1 MHKLQTKI
9 IDKVDS
15 PADVKA
21 LNLFEMEQL
30 SREIRS
36 LVLNKVSQVSGHVGP
51 NLGVAEL
58 TIAFHHVFDSP
69 KDKIVWDISH
79 QSYPHKILTG
89 RKHGFI
95 DKENFA
101 SVTGYTSQHESE
113 HDFFTVGHTSTSIS
127 LAVGM
132 AKARDLKQEKGN
144 VLALI
149 GDGSLSGGLAF
160 EGLNNAA
167 ELNSNLIIIL
177 NDNEMSIDEN
187 FGGLYRSLDELRAT
201 NGEAQNNPFKALGF
215 DYRYVEAGNDLA
227 TMIETFQDI
236 KDISHPLVLHV
247 HTEKGHGY
255 EKAVQEKTNYHW
267 RSPFD
272 LETGANLRSAA
283 GESYNSIIMDHL
295 IKKVDEDEMKLAA
308 INAAI
313 PGMFGLNAFKA
324 AHPEHYFDVGIA
336 EGHSITFA
344 AGLASQ
350 GVKPVVFH
358 SSTFLQR
365 AYDQLS
371 HDLAINELP
380 AVLIIGG
387 GNISSGAVTHIG
399 LFDIPLIKSIPNFN
413 YLAPTSKEELLA
425 MLDWALQQEKGPI
438 AIRLPNG
445 PVVSRENTGTD
456 FQSPDY
462 EMLRKGNRVAV
473 LALGSFLSL
482 GEQVA
487 DQMKAEI
494 GEDITLINP
503 RSITELDFKTLSDLE
518 STHDLIVTLEDGSLA
533 GGFGE
538 QIAAF
543 YGDSAVKVLN
553 FGAKKVFTD
562 NVPLET
568 LYKEFHLTPA
578 WIVTDILDTLAQADS
593 I

>member
-1 MHKLQTKI
+1 MHTLQIKI
-9 IDKVDS
+9 IDKVNS
-15 PADVKA
+15 PADVKK
-21 LNLFEMEQL
+21 LNLVEMGQL
-30 SREIRS
+30 AGEIRS

-69 KDKIVWDISH
+69 TDKIVWDVSH

-89 RKHGFI
+89 RKYGFV
-95 DKENFA
+95 DKENFH

-132 AKARDLKQEKGN
+132 AKARDLKKETGN
-144 VLALI
+144 VVALI

-187 FGGLYRSLDELRAT
+187 FGGLYRSLAELRAT
-201 NGEAQNNPFKALGF
+201 NGEASNNPFKALGF
-215 DYRYVEAGNDLA
+215 DYRYLEEGNDLEKL
-227 TMIETFQDI
+227 IETFRDV
-236 KDISHPLVLHV
+236 KDIGHPIVLHV

-255 EKAVQEKTNYHW
+255 KKATQEKTNYHW
-267 RSPFD
+267 RSPFN
-272 LETGANLRSAA
+272 LETGESLRTAS

-313 PGMFGLNAFKA
+313 PGMFGLKDFQA

-380 AVLIIGG
+380 AVLIIIG
-387 GNISSGAVTHIG
+387 GNISGGAVTHNG

-413 YLAPTSKEELLA
+413 YLAPTSKEELVA
-425 MLDWALQQEKGPI
+425 MLEWALQQEKGPI

-445 PVVSRENTGTD
+445 PVVSRENALVD
-456 FQSPDY
+456 FKSPTY
-462 EMLRKGNRVAV
+462 ETLRKGKKVAI

-482 GEQVA
+482 GERVA
-487 DQMKAEI
+487 EQMKAET
-494 GEDITLINP
+494 GEDITVINP
-503 RSITELDFKTLSDLE
+503 RSITEVDADTLKELE
-518 STHDLIVTLEDGSLA
+518 ASHDLIVTLEDGSLA

-538 QIAAF
+538 QIASF
-543 YGDSAVKVLN
+543 YGASVVKVLN
-553 FGAKKVFTD
+553 FGAKKEFTD

-568 LYKEFHLTPA
+568 LYEQFHLTPEL
-578 WIVTDILDTLAQADS
+578 IVKDILDTLA
-593 I
+593 

>member
-1 MHKLQTKI
+1 MQTLQTKI

-21 LNLFEMEQL
+21 LNLIEMEQL
-30 SREIRS
+30 AAEIRT

-58 TIAFHHVFDSP
+58 TIAFHHVFESP
-69 KDKIVWDISH
+69 KDKIVWDVSH

-89 RKHGFI
+89 RKHGFV

-132 AKARDLKQEKGN
+132 AKARDLKQETGN

-187 FGGLYRSLDELRAT
+187 FGGLYRSLAELRAT

-215 DYRYVEAGNDLA
+215 DYRYVEEGNDLA

-236 KDISHPLVLHV
+236 KDVGHPLVLHV

-267 RSPFD
+267 RSPFNLD
-272 LETGANLRSAA
+272 TGASLRSAA
-283 GESYNSIIMDHL
+283 SESYNSIIMDHL

-387 GNISSGAVTHIG
+387 GNISGGAVTHLG

-445 PVVSRENTGTD
+445 PVVSRENALAD
-456 FQSPDY
+456 FQSPTY
-462 EMLRKGNRVAV
+462 EIIRKGQKIAV
-473 LALGSFLSL
+473 LALGAFLSL

-487 DQMKAEI
+487 DQMKAESS
-494 GEDITLINP
+494 EDITLINP
-503 RSITELDFKTLSDLE
+503 RSITELDIKTLRDLE
-518 STHDLIVTLEDGSLA
+518 ASHDLIVTLEDGSLA

-538 QIAAF
+538 QVAAF
-543 YGDSAVKVLN
+543 YGASAVKVLN
-553 FGAKKVFTD
+553 FGAKKAFTD

-568 LYKEFHLTPA
+568 LYEEFHLTPS
-578 WIVTDILDTLAQADS
+578 WIVKDILDILA
-593 I
+593 

>member
-1 MHKLQTKI
+1 MQTLQTKI

-21 LNLFEMEQL
+21 LNLIEMEQL
-30 SREIRS
+30 AAEIRT

-58 TIAFHHVFDSP
+58 TIAFHHVFESP
-69 KDKIVWDISH
+69 KDKIVWDVSH

-89 RKHGFI
+89 RKHGFV

-132 AKARDLKQEKGN
+132 AKARDLKQETGN

-187 FGGLYRSLDELRAT
+187 FGGLYRSLAELRAT
-201 NGEAQNNPFKALGF
+201 NGKALKNPFKALGF
-215 DYRYVEAGNDLA
+215 DYRYVEEGNDLA
-227 TMIETFQDI
+227 TMIAAFQDI
-236 KDISHPLVLHV
+236 KDVGHPLVLHV
-247 HTEKGHGY
+247 RTEKGHGY

-267 RSPFD
+267 RSPFNLD
-272 LETGANLRSAA
+272 TGASLRQAS

-344 AGLASQ
+344 AGLASHS
-350 GVKPVVFH
+350 VKPVVFH

-387 GNISSGAVTHIG
+387 GNISGGAETHLG

-445 PVVSRENTGTD
+445 PVVSRENALAD
-456 FQSPDY
+456 FQSPTY
-462 EMLRKGNRVAV
+462 EIIRKGKKVAV
-473 LALGSFLSL
+473 VALGSFLSL
-482 GEQVA
+482 GEKVA

-503 RSITELDFKTLSDLE
+503 RSITEVDIKTLRDLE
-518 STHDLIVTLEDGSLA
+518 ASHDLIVTLEDGSLA

-538 QIAAF
+538 QVAAF
-543 YGDSAVKVLN
+543 YGASAVKVLN
-553 FGAKKVFTD
+553 FGAKKAFTD

-568 LYKEFHLTPA
+568 LYEEFHLTPS
-578 WIVTDILDTLAQADS
+578 WIVKDILDILA
-593 I
+593 